1 MYALKQK
8 HKDAKIDEIEAELI
22 ELKRLYKLDE
32 DLRQANEAREKKL
45 QQIFQN
51 TYNTGYKDCFLSSKI
66 WNMVKRTST
75 ALQSIRETADNK

>member
-32 DLRQANEAREKKL
+32 DLRQVNEAREGKL
-45 QQIFQN
+45 
-51 TYNTGYKDCFLSSKI
+51 
-66 WNMVKRTST
+66 
-75 ALQSIRETADNK
+75 